1 MPVIQ
6 TNIENFEQLV
16 INGSVENAIAVA
28 FEVSPVL
35 EKLSGELK
43 FTVAKLD
50 PEDPNNQ
57 SLAGYL
63 QIRALSDIRIFKNK
77 QIAGGA
83 DGNLSEGELKKQLQ
97 PFFLSE
103 EDTLLLNAEDAL
115 NLGQTSA
122 AIKILQKLFEK
133 TPANKKVCYLL
144 AKAKTMSGKM
154 EEAKTLLQSIKE
166 TDDFYKES
174 KSLLELMEFYE
185 NTAPPYDKA
194 YKFASQNKYKEALD
208 CFLEIIENK
217 QDSENKA
224 KKGMITLFSV
234 LGPKHELT
242 WEYRAKL
249 NRLIYI

>member
-1 MPVIQ
+1 MSVIQ
-6 TNIENFEQLV
+6 VDIESFEQVV
-16 INGSVENAIAVA
+16 INGSAEKAIAVA
-28 FEVSPVL
+28 FEIPPAL

-43 FTVAKLD
+43 FTIAKLD

-77 QIAGGA
+77 QLVGGA
-83 DGNLSEGELKKQLQ
+83 DGTSPESELKNQLL

-103 EDTLLLNAEDAL
+103 EDSQLLNAEDAL
-115 NLGQTSA
+115 NLGQVSA

-133 TPANKKVCYLL
+133 NPGNKKVCYLF
-144 AKAKTMSGKM
+144 AKAKTMSGKR
-154 EEAKTLLQSIKE
+154 EEAKTILQSIKE

-185 NTAPPYDKA
+185 DAPPPYNKA
-194 YKFASQNKYKEALD
+194 YKLASQNKYKEALD
-208 CFLEIIENK
+208 SFLEIIETK
-217 QDSENKA
+217 QDGEGKA
-224 KKGMITLFSV
+224 KKAMITLFSV

-242 WEYRAKL
+242 WKYRAKL

>member
-6 TNIENFEQLV
+6 VDIETFEQIV
-16 INGSVENAIAVA
+16 INGSAEKAIAVA

-43 FTVAKLD
+43 FTIAKLD

-63 QIRALSDIRIFKNK
+63 QLRALSDIRIFKDK
-77 QIAGGA
+77 QLVGGA
-83 DGNLSEGELKKQLQ
+83 DGNLPENDLRKQLL

-103 EDTLLLNAEDAL
+103 EESQLLNAEDAL
-115 NLGQTSA
+115 NLGQVSA
-122 AIKILQKLFEK
+122 ALKTLQKLFEK
-133 TPANKKVCYLL
+133 NPGNKKICYLF

-154 EEAKTLLQSIKE
+154 EEAKTILQSIKE

-185 NTAPPYDKA
+185 DAPPPYNKA
-194 YKFASQNKYKEALD
+194 YKLASQNKYKEALD
-208 CFLEIIENK
+208 SFLEIIETK
-217 QDSENKA
+217 QDGEGKA
-224 KKGMITLFSV
+224 KKAMITLFSV

>member
-6 TNIENFEQLV
+6 TDIENFEQVV
-16 INGSVENAIAVA
+16 INGSAEKAIAVS
-28 FEVSPVL
+28 FEISPAL
-35 EKLSGELK
+35 EKLSNELK
-43 FTVAKLD
+43 FTIAKLD

-63 QIRALSDIRIFKNK
+63 RLGSLSDIRIFKNK
-77 QIAGGA
+77 QLAGGA
-83 DGNLSEGELKKQLQ
+83 DGNLPESELKKQLQ

-103 EDTLLLNAEDAL
+103 EDALLLNAEDAL

-122 AIKILQKLFEK
+122 ALKTLQKLFEK
-133 TPANKKVCYLL
+133 KPENKKVCYLF
-144 AKAKTMSGKM
+144 AKAKTMSGKR
-154 EEAKTLLQSIKE
+154 EEAKTILQSIKE

-174 KSLLELMEFYE
+174 KSLLDLMEFYE
-185 NTAPPYDKA
+185 DTAPPYDKP
-194 YKFASQNKYKEALD
+194 YKLASQNKFKEALD
-208 CFLEIIENK
+208 SFLEIIENK
-217 QDSENKA
+217 QDSEDKA
-224 KKGMITLFSV
+224 KKAIITLFSV